1 MILVHQDHGY
11 NNTSITSL
19 ADQPPMLDKPVFLN
33 VSCLLSFSIAL
44 QITEKNSTREDRD
57 NALPLKSHVHL
68 DCASLRDL

>member
-1 MILVHQDHGY
+1 
-11 NNTSITSL
+11 
-19 ADQPPMLDKPVFLN
+19 MLDKPVFLN